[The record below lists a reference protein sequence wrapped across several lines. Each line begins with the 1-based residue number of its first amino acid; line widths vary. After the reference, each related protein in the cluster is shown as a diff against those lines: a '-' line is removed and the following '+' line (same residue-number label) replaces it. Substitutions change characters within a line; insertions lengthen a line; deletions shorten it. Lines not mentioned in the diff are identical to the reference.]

1 MVFDPDSGTETVQRQ
16 RVRIKRPKQ
25 YRVVLL
31 NDDYTSMEF
40 VVFVLETVFQ
50 KNPAEAVQIMMH
62 VHRRG
67 RGVCGVYTKE
77 IAEAKVAQVHQL
89 ARERE
94 YPLRCVMEEI

>member
-16 RVRIKRPKQ
+16 RVRIKRPKH

-40 VVFVLETVFQ
+40 VVLVLETVFQ

-77 IAEAKVAQVHQL
+77 IAEAKVTQVHQL

-94 YPLRCVMEEI
+94 YPLRCVMEEV